1 MKKVLI
7 TALILSALLCT
18 ACSTGNNSSA
28 DNSTTSASSASE
40 VSSASESSEAAVSVI
55 KNDATTKW
63 TSADRTFEFNTDGSG
78 SITDNGA
85 ETSVPVSYEINGT
98 EFTLKTGSEDNVEKA
113 TAEAKDDNTIVLK
126 WSDGKEE
133 TLTLATGSAE
143 AAVSVIK
150 NNATTKWTSAD
161 RTFEFNTDGSGSITD
176 NGAETSVPI
185 SYEINGTELTL
196 KVGSEDNV
204 EKATAEAKDD
214 NTIVLK
220 WSDGKEETLT
230 LATNSAEAAISVI
243 RNDATTK
250 WTSADRTF
258 EFNTDGSGSITDN
271 GAETSV
277 PVSYEINGT
286 EFTLKIGSEDNV
298 EKATAEAKDD
308 NTIVLKWSDG
318 KEETLTLATNSAE
331 AAISVIRNDATT
343 KWTSADRT
351 FEFNTDGSGSI
362 TDNGAE
368 TSVPISYE
376 INGTEFTL
384 KVGSEDNVE
393 KAAAEAKDD
402 NTIVLK
408 WSDGKE
414 ETLTLATN
422 SAEAAISVIR
432 NDATTK
438 WTSTDR
444 TFEFNTDGSGS
455 ITDNG
460 AETSVPV
467 SYEINGTEFTLKIGS
482 EDNVEKATAE
492 AKDDN
497 TIVLKWSDG
506 KEETLTL
513 A

>member
-85 ETSVPVSYEINGT
+85 ETSVPISYEINGT
-98 EFTLKTGSEDNVEKA
+98 EFTLKVGSEDNVEKA
-113 TAEAKDDNTIVLK
+113 AAEAKDDNTIVLK

-150 NNATTKWTSAD
+150 NDATTKWTSAD

-204 EKATAEAKDD
+204 EKAAAEAKDD

-230 LATNSAEAAISVI
+230 LATGSAEAAVSVI
-243 RNDATTK
+243 K
-250 WTSADRTF
+250 
-258 EFNTDGSGSITDN
+258 
-271 GAETSV
+271 
-277 PVSYEINGT
+277 
-286 EFTLKIGSEDNV
+286 
-298 EKATAEAKDD
+298 
-308 NTIVLKWSDG
+308 
-318 KEETLTLATNSAE
+318 
-331 AAISVIRNDATT
+331 NDATT

-414 ETLTLATN
+414 ETLTLA
-422 SAEAAISVIR
+422 
-432 NDATTK
+432 
-438 WTSTDR
+438 
-444 TFEFNTDGSGS
+444 
-455 ITDNG
+455 
-460 AETSVPV
+460 
-467 SYEINGTEFTLKIGS
+467 
-482 EDNVEKATAE
+482 
-492 AKDDN
+492 
-497 TIVLKWSDG
+497 
-506 KEETLTL
+506 
-513 A
+513 